1 MALTVAASNFGVAIL
16 FLFWFRPNLFGSWQ
30 PLDLL
35 ALLNGFFFFGGQWF
49 SVKAVKAGDLVV
61 HTSAL
66 GIKLFVVAGLSLMI
80 GLEIGSAALVGG
92 VLLAAF
98 AIFLLAGGNLEG
110 WRKHRATVGW
120 TLVGT
125 TSFAISDVLTSRYAQ
140 EVGVGRWLCLMLVM
154 SGVSTLIL
162 LATRRKKLKEVSWRR
177 PTWLVL
183 GGIAAVMGTQA
194 ILINLAFSNYKE
206 PTLSNIVYS
215 VRGLLAIPFVMILQ
229 RRLRGVVSPQ
239 TAWGALL
246 ILGALVLASF
256 G

>member
-1 MALTVAASNFGVAIL
+1 
-16 FLFWFRPNLFGSWQ
+16 
-30 PLDLL
+30 
-35 ALLNGFFFFGGQWF
+35 
-49 SVKAVKAGDLVV
+49 
-61 HTSAL
+61 
-66 GIKLFVVAGLSLMI
+66 
-80 GLEIGSAALVGG
+80 
-92 VLLAAF
+92 
-98 AIFLLAGGNLEG
+98 
-110 WRKHRATVGW
+110 
-120 TLVGT
+120 
-125 TSFAISDVLTSRYAQ
+125 
-140 EVGVGRWLCLMLVM
+140 MLVM